1 MQNHYFGGKCSGNHH
16 LKMHLTPHMYKIVT
30 LKANAKEIITWKCFW
45 CQICTKCY
53 CKGKCSE
60 NRHFNMHLAPNMY
73 KIVTLKANLPP
84 PPVSHF
90 HNNYSLHFSDFQFYQ
105 VTLTIDPPKNG
116 NFILL
121 LTCSGQE
128 WQFHMT
134 SDILWS
140 KMAISYVYWH
150 LVAKNGNCT
159 CLQTFSGHKW

>member
-1 MQNHYFGGKCSGNHH
+1 MQNFYCEGKCSGNHH

-53 CKGKCSE
+53 CEGKCSE

-90 HNNYSLHFSDFQFYQ
+90 HNNYSLHFSDFQLYQ
-105 VTLTIDPPKNG
+105 VTLPIDPPRMAILYCYWHVVVKNG
-116 NFILL
+116 NFIWLV
-121 LTCSGQE
+121 TSHGQK
-128 WQFHMT
+128 WQFHMST
-134 SDILWS
+134 DI
-140 KMAISYVYWH
+140 
-150 LVAKNGNCT
+150 
-159 CLQTFSGHKW
+159 